1 MKKEVQ
7 VVAWESGELR
17 SFAPIQKGSECVLA
31 LPLTRLLI
39 KMVRVKQDEDP
50 VEVATPILK
59 AANPFP
65 DDELT
70 VSYET
75 ICETETERIVIAAA
89 LPESAVDDIAD
100 ELDAKKLVIT
110 RIDALILAQV
120 RTAWNLFNAS
130 DGRRRLLRFKSPDC
144 TTLMVIDGDNPAS
157 IHAITDESELKLA
170 ETLALLEA
178 EDFNGPKELA
188 ETIDIEQASFD
199 NILHAVAERTEED
212 GTLNALPLSWREVM
226 QETRFKSKL
235 TSAIVVA
242 SAIWTLAMGVLFGVP
257 IAYGFM
263 TDHQKDLSKQHRRKY
278 TEVKAMKERVD
289 IVRKYADHSTGAL
302 EIMKAVSDRLPEG
315 ITLTSWNYRQ
325 DIGLS
330 ISGEAPNDGSELDF
344 KETMESLSFGDAEED
359 DERVFSSVQ
368 MGSTKVLKG
377 VRRFSLE
384 LGLGPKEEK

>member
-31 LPLTRLLI
+31 LPLTRLLL

-226 QETRFKSKL
+226 QEDRKS
-235 TSAIVVA
+235 VV
-242 SAIWTLAMGVLFGVP
+242 
-257 IAYGFM
+257 
-263 TDHQKDLSKQHRRKY
+263 
-278 TEVKAMKERVD
+278 
-289 IVRKYADHSTGAL
+289 
-302 EIMKAVSDRLPEG
+302 
-315 ITLTSWNYRQ
+315 
-325 DIGLS
+325 
-330 ISGEAPNDGSELDF
+330 
-344 KETMESLSFGDAEED
+344 
-359 DERVFSSVQ
+359 
-368 MGSTKVLKG
+368 
-377 VRRFSLE
+377 
-384 LGLGPKEEK
+384 